1 MKETD
6 TVLLSMSTRKSGQGS
21 GGQQGGASSGASRE
35 ANPKQ
40 KKSGGNK
47 SSGGT
52 DKSKLHDEGDDAP
65 KHTKPSYVSSV
76 TFPAKVRHIY

>member
-1 MKETD
+1 
-6 TVLLSMSTRKSGQGS
+6 MSARKDDQGS
-21 GGQQGGASSGASRE
+21 GGQQSGTSSGASRE

-40 KKSGGNK
+40 KKSGRSK

-76 TFPAKVRHIY
+76 TFPAKVRDIY